1 MKILVQSDQH
11 LESYPLDFEWSPPE
25 ADVFVCAGDL
35 TLGCDNGVR
44 WLAENVAPHME
55 AVYTAGNHEFYRN
68 SLVEGLAAGIAE
80 AKLHPRVHF
89 LENDLKVIDGVRFVG
104 CTLWTDFAVEGQQP
118 LALMHAAGAMND
130 YKLAAFKKKPY
141 ERLQPRHTQARHY
154 QSRSFLEA
162 ALKMPFD
169 GKTVVVT
176 HHAPHPLSIHDR
188 FKGDLLTASFCSDLD
203 ELIDTA
209 RPALWIHGHMHDSF
223 DYLVGETRVVCN
235 PRGYGDENRGFQ
247 RWLTIEI

>member
-11 LESYPLDFEWSPPE
+11 LEMYPLDFEWAPPE

-35 TLGCDNGVR
+35 TRGCADGVR
-44 WLAENVAPHME
+44 WLSENVAPSTP
-55 AVYTAGNHEFYRN
+55 AIYTAGNHEFYRN
-68 SLVEGLAAGIAE
+68 SLVEGLAEGIAE
-80 AKLHPRVHF
+80 SKLHADVHF
-89 LENDLKVIDGVRFVG
+89 LENDIKVVGGVRFVG
-104 CTLWTDFAVEGQQP
+104 CTLWTDFAVEGQQS
-118 LALMHAAGAMND
+118 LAASHAKDAMTD
-130 YKLAAFKKKPY
+130 YKVTSFKKKPY
-141 ERLQPRHTQARHY
+141 ERLLPRHTQARHY

-162 ALKMPFD
+162 ALGMPFD

-176 HHAPHPLSIHDR
+176 HHAPHRLSIHER
-188 FKGDLLTASFCSDLD
+188 FRGDLLTAAFCSDL
-203 ELIDTA
+203 EEVIEIG

-223 DYLVGETRVVCN
+223 DYIVGETRVVCN